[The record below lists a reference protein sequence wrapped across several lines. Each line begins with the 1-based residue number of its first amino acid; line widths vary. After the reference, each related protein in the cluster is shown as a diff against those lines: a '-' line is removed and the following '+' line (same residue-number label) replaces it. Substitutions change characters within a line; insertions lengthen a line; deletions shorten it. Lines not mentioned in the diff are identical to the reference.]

1 LLKNS
6 EAFRKRKEIADT
18 IEMTKTES
26 ERQGAEFWNKNLRNY
41 STTRHVNR
49 GSDDSANRDNSRN
62 NNTGVEVIRLTDRSF
77 NSIKNSSPRI
87 KNMERERSFNEFFSK
102 NKHDISKINVD
113 IDDKRDLNFVVLTI
127 LIHLFFLEY

>member
-1 LLKNS
+1 MFKIS

-26 ERQGAEFWNKNLRNY
+26 ERQGAQFWNNNLRNY
-41 STTRHVNR
+41 SSTRHLNR
-49 GSDDSANRDNSRN
+49 DSDDSANKDSSRN
-62 NNTGVEVIRLTDRSF
+62 NNNGVEVIRLTDRSF

-113 IDDKRDLNFVVLTI
+113 IDDKRDLNFVVLFYYI
-127 LIHLFFLEY
+127 YFS